1 VQSPA
6 HGVAPEGVKEKEDRH
21 TSIRIRVRAFVDNN
35 IVPKYEVLGIRGV
48 LPYERLPLG
57 YVSSA
62 PSFWLTK
69 SRRTIKL
76 FDGRTLGIGGIYRK
90 PVFERFIT
98 DIARAGDRLHEING
112 DKRVPPIIRSKF
124 EGTRTVKI

>member
-1 VQSPA
+1 M
-6 HGVAPEGVKEKEDRH
+6 
-21 TSIRIRVRAFVDNN
+21 SIRIKVRAFVDDNG
-35 IVPKYEVLGIRGV
+35 VPKYEVLNIRGV
-48 LPYERLPLG
+48 LSYERLPLG

-76 FDGRTLGIGGIYRK
+76 YDGRTLGIKGVFRK

-112 DKRVPPIIRSKF
+112 DKRVPPVIRSKF
-124 EGTRTVKI
+124 VGTRTVKI